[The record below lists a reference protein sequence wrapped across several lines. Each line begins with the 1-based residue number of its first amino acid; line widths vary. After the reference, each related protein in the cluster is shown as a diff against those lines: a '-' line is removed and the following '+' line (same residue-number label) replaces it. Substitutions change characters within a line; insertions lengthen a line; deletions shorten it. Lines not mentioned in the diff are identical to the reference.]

1 MQNDN
6 ESRKLKNLKEEL
18 HLIQRQ
24 LELLRL
30 IQEEEEKESKKTSNN
45 KSPCI
50 TKTFPVGTIVTFTG
64 QRENKD
70 LRNKKATVI
79 GHTAKFVKVR
89 KGGKDYRR
97 APENL
102 TKQNEE

>member
-30 IQEEEEKESKKTSNN
+30 IQEEEEKESKKTSDN
-45 KSPCI
+45 KSPSI
-50 TKTFPVGTIVTFTG
+50 TKTFPIGTIVIFTG
-64 QRENKD
+64 QRENKE
-70 LRNKKATVI
+70 LR
-79 GHTAKFVKVR
+79 KFK
-89 KGGKDYRR
+89 
-97 APENL
+97 E
-102 TKQNEE
+102 TT